1 MDGCAQLIVVD
12 LEATCW
18 RLRTFP
24 KKQEIIEIAAARI
37 DKMGEIRDEFD
48 AFVRPVKHPELSPF
62 CTELT
67 TIRQQDV
74 DQAETFPKVWERFCA
89 WVGKPVETCLM
100 SWGGYDDR
108 QMRQDCALHSLE
120 YPFDN
125 HRNLKLEFSAQYGTK
140 PRGMAEALRRL
151 NLPLEG
157 QHHRGRDDVR
167 NIVRIYRTMIE
178 QKGPQRATNT

>member
-1 MDGCAQLIVVD
+1 MDGCGQHIVVD

-37 DKMGEIRDEFD
+37 SDEGDILDEYD
-48 AFVRPVKHPELSPF
+48 AFVKPVKHPDLSPF

-67 TIRQQDV
+67 TIRQEDI
-74 DQAETFPKVWERFCA
+74 DRAEIFPLVWARFLA
-89 WVGKPVETCLM
+89 WVGAAEETCLM

-108 QMRQDCALHSLE
+108 QMRQDCALHGVE
-120 YPFDN
+120 YPFAV
-125 HRNLKLEFSAQYGTK
+125 HRNLKREFATRYGTK
-140 PRGMAEALRRL
+140 PRGMAEALRKL
-151 NLPLEG
+151 DLPLEG

-167 NIVRIYRTMIE
+167 NIVRIYRRMLE
-178 QKGPQRATNT
+178 QKGATGATDA